1 MKSLAIAIRH
11 RKVVKGIK
19 FRKKVKLLHLE
30 ITWVLTYVSIENPKK
45 TTNQLLILISVFS
58 KNVRLKFTKS
68 SFVLSKI
75 Q

>member
-1 MKSLAIAIRH
+1 M
-11 RKVVKGIK
+11 
-19 FRKKVKLLHLE
+19 
-30 ITWVLTYVSIENPKK
+30 LTYVSIENPKK
-45 TTNQLLILISVFS
+45 TTNELLILISVFS